1 MATTTKALFRGAAQ
15 TSGVGGILYTVPAT
29 GTTTVVTNI
38 AVCNPLASTS
48 TFSLNIGGVA
58 LAATSAM
65 APSTTTFIDLK
76 QVIAYNGSTT
86 SQMQITASAVTTAV
100 TFHVSGIEIS

>member
-1 MATTTKALFRGAAQ
+1 MATTTKSLYRGAAT
-15 TSGVGGILYTVPAT
+15 TSGTAAVLYTVPTAS
-29 GTTTVVTNI
+29 TTTVVTNI

-48 TFSLNIGGVA
+48 TFSLNIGGIA

-76 QVIAYNGSTT
+76 QVIPWNGTTT

-100 TFHVSGIEIS
+100 TFHISGIEIS

>member
-1 MATTTKALFRGAAQ
+1 MATTTKALFRGAAT
-15 TSGVGGILYTVPAT
+15 TSGTAAPLYTVPAT
-29 GTTTVVTNI
+29 GTTAVITNI

-48 TFSLNIGGVA
+48 TFSLNIGGIA

-76 QVIAYNGSTT
+76 QVLEYNATT
-86 SQMQITASAVTTAV
+86 SNMQITASAVTTAV
-100 TFHVSGIEIS
+100 TFHISGIDIS

>member
-1 MATTTKALFRGAAQ
+1 MATTTKALFRGAAT
-15 TSGVGGILYTVPAT
+15 TSGTAAILYTVPAT
-29 GTTTVVTNI
+29 GTTAVVTNI

-48 TFSLNIGGVA
+48 TYTLNIGGIA
-58 LAATSAM
+58 LAATSAVT
-65 APSTTTFIDLK
+65 PNSTVLIDLK
-76 QVIAYNGSTT
+76 QVIPYNGTTT

>member
-1 MATTTKALFRGAAQ
+1 MATTTKALFRGAAT
-15 TSGVGGILYTVPAT
+15 TSGTAAPLYTVPAT
-29 GTTTVVTNI
+29 GTTAVITNI

-48 TFSLNIGGVA
+48 TFSLNIGGIA

-76 QVIAYNGSTT
+76 QVLEYNATT
-86 SQMQITASAVTTAV
+86 SNMQITASAVTTAV
-100 TFHVSGIEIS
+100 TFHISGIEIS

>member
-1 MATTTKALFRGAAQ
+1 MATTTKALYRGAAT
-15 TSGVGGILYTVPAT
+15 TSGTAAPLYTVPAT
-29 GTTTVVTNI
+29 GTTAVITNI

-48 TFSLNIGGVA
+48 TFSLNIGGIA

-76 QVIAYNGSTT
+76 QVLEYNATT
-86 SQMQITASAVTTAV
+86 SNMQITASAVTTAV
-100 TFHVSGIEIS
+100 TFHISGVEIS

>member
-1 MATTTKALFRGAAQ
+1 MATTTKALYRGAAT
-15 TSGVGGILYTVPAT
+15 TSGTAAPLYTVPAT
-29 GTTTVVTNI
+29 GTTAVITNI

-48 TFSLNIGGVA
+48 TFSLNIGGIA

-76 QVIAYNGSTT
+76 QVLEYNATT
-86 SQMQITASAVTTAV
+86 SNMQITASAVTTAV
-100 TFHVSGIEIS
+100 TFHISGIEIS

>member
-1 MATTTKALFRGAAQ
+1 MATTTKALYRGAAT
-15 TSGVGGILYTVPAT
+15 TSGTAAPLYTVPAT
-29 GTTTVVTNI
+29 GTTAVITNI

-48 TFSLNIGGVA
+48 TFSLNVGGIA

-76 QVIAYNGSTT
+76 QVLEYSATT

-100 TFHVSGIEIS
+100 TFHISGIEIS

>member
-15 TSGVGGILYTVPAT
+15 TSGIGGILYTVPT
-29 GTTTVVTNI
+29 SGTTTVVTNI

-48 TFSLNIGGVA
+48 TFSLNIGGIA

-76 QVIAYNGSTT
+76 QVLEYNATT
-86 SQMQITASAVTTAV
+86 SNMQITASAVTTAV

>member
-1 MATTTKALFRGAAQ
+1 MATTTKVLYRAAAT
-15 TSGVGGILYTVPAT
+15 TSGTAAVLYTVPAT

-48 TFSLNIGGVA
+48 TFSLNIGGIA

-76 QVIAYNGSTT
+76 QVIPYSATT

-100 TFHVSGIEIS
+100 TFHISGIEIS

>member
-48 TFSLNIGGVA
+48 TFSLNIGGIA

-76 QVIAYNGSTT
+76 QVLEYNATT
-86 SQMQITASAVTTAV
+86 SNMQITASAVTTAV

>member
-1 MATTTKALFRGAAQ
+1 MATTTKALYRGAAQ
-15 TSGVGGILYTVPAT
+15 TSGTGGILYTVPAT
-29 GTTTVVTNI
+29 GTTAVITNI

-48 TFSLNIGGVA
+48 TFSLNIGGIA

-76 QVIAYNGSTT
+76 QVLEYNATT
-86 SQMQITASAVTTAV
+86 SNMQITASAVTTAV
-100 TFHVSGIEIS
+100 TFHISGIEIS

>member
-1 MATTTKALFRGAAQ
+1 MATTTKALYRGAAT
-15 TSGVGGILYTVPAT
+15 TSGTAAPLYTVPAT
-29 GTTTVVTNI
+29 GTTTVITNI

-48 TFSLNIGGVA
+48 TFSLNVGGIA

-76 QVIAYNGSTT
+76 QVLEYNATT
-86 SQMQITASAVTTAV
+86 SNMQITASAVTTAV
-100 TFHVSGIEIS
+100 TFHISGIEIS

>member
-1 MATTTKALFRGAAQ
+1 MATTTKVLYRAAAT
-15 TSGVGGILYTVPAT
+15 TSGNAAILYTVPAT

-48 TFSLNIGGVA
+48 TFSLNIGGIA
-58 LAATSAM
+58 FAATSAV
-65 APSTTTFIDLK
+65 APSTTQMIDLK
-76 QVIAYNGSTT
+76 QVIPYNGTTT

-100 TFHVSGIEIS
+100 TFHISGIEIS